1 MKKTALSISLFL
13 LFAFASLTGQ
23 GATMNFGGIE
33 LTLEQAIDYVLQNNL
48 TLKSAKYD
56 VVMSDTEVA
65 RAEKKYA
72 PLLSLDSQ
80 YTNTSP
86 LQNIQNF
93 ARTKTQENL
102 DVTLSVQKLFSTGT
116 MVSAGVRENWFK
128 LEVAPGGFFTP
139 DPPLH
144 RPSLFVT
151 FQQELLKNSFG
162 YNDRRQLEIAENAY
176 KRQRAATID
185 LLSGLV
191 VQALVDYWTV
201 TIETSAL
208 ENAKTEAEMT
218 RTVRNIIAR
227 NIRIGLAENFD
238 LNQYNSLLANA
249 EAKVAATE
257 QNLKVAVRKLLR
269 TVNMPA
275 ETQVEGITNLIDTL
289 PDLNAEEALQ
299 AAFEKR
305 VDYKN
310 AKLELESLE
319 MQSELAANNALP
331 SITANASLTTQG
343 QNTQLLPA
351 LQNSGS
357 LDFPVWVVGLK
368 MSYPLWD
375 KEVKAT
381 QRNAEFNVTKAKI
394 RMEELTQEIRD
405 DVLNKMENV
414 RLTHEVLMRTRESK
428 EQAELYYNRLM
439 ARVRQGRFNSVNVK
453 TSLDNLVA
461 NRQRELEALVQFN
474 VSILQFDL
482 AKNEIFERYNVDVEK
497 YLAQVK

>member
-1 MKKTALSISLFL
+1 
-13 LFAFASLTGQ
+13 
-23 GATMNFGGIE
+23 
-33 LTLEQAIDYVLQNNL
+33 
-48 TLKSAKYD
+48 
-56 VVMSDTEVA
+56 
-65 RAEKKYA
+65 
-72 PLLSLDSQ
+72 
-80 YTNTSP
+80 
-86 LQNIQNF
+86 
-93 ARTKTQENL
+93 
-102 DVTLSVQKLFSTGT
+102 
-116 MVSAGVRENWFK
+116 
-128 LEVAPGGFFTP
+128 TP

-208 ENAKTEAEMT
+208 ENAKTEADMT

-275 ETQVEGITNLIDTL
+275 DTQVEGITNLIDTL

-381 QRNAEFNVTKAKI
+381 QRNAECNVTKAKI

>member
-208 ENAKTEAEMT
+208 ENAKTEADMT

-275 ETQVEGITNLIDTL
+275 
-289 PDLNAEEALQ
+289 A
-299 AAFEKR
+299 
-305 VDYKN
+305 
-310 AKLELESLE
+310 
-319 MQSELAANNALP
+319 P
-331 SITANASLTTQG
+331 SA
-343 QNTQLLPA
+343 
-351 LQNSGS
+351 
-357 LDFPVWVVGLK
+357 
-368 MSYPLWD
+368 
-375 KEVKAT
+375 
-381 QRNAEFNVTKAKI
+381 
-394 RMEELTQEIRD
+394 
-405 DVLNKMENV
+405 
-414 RLTHEVLMRTRESK
+414 
-428 EQAELYYNRLM
+428 
-439 ARVRQGRFNSVNVK
+439 
-453 TSLDNLVA
+453 
-461 NRQRELEALVQFN
+461 
-474 VSILQFDL
+474 
-482 AKNEIFERYNVDVEK
+482 
-497 YLAQVK
+497 